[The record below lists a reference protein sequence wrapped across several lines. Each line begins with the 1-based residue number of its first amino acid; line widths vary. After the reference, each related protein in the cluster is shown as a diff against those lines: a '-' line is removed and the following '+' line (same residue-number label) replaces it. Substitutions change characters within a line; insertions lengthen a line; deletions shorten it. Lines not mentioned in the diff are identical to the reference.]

1 MIHITF
7 IKDEVLRRKR
17 NYQVKIDVRVID
29 NSTLILLINIQ
40 MLSLYYFCHTGFYK
54 IANNTTCYNDTKRS
68 DNEDV
73 YTPSLELLIVAG
85 CTITPIIVL
94 AIAGNI
100 LTIMSFVRDSRLHKT
115 YNIYILNLAIADLLI
130 ALISMPIYLIYI
142 LKGNVLLFGG
152 IFFCKIWILF
162 DFNATMVTVVLM
174 VHISYDR
181 LILLNNW
188 PMYIRIQTQKRV
200 CTKCVL
206 TWVLVLLVNRPAIIG
221 WDIWTGVDI
230 VEPNDCVVQCARN
243 FIYTL
248 IVILLEFVTPSVV
261 LILFNSL
268 VVRQIRNL
276 KRKRK
281 ELSADTCSNN
291 EYIYD
296 RRSTRHGYDYVHQLF
311 TSSSLQESQ
320 YDKYVT
326 ADDTC
331 EN

>member
-1 MIHITF
+1 
-7 IKDEVLRRKR
+7 
-17 NYQVKIDVRVID
+17 
-29 NSTLILLINIQ
+29 
-40 MLSLYYFCHTGFYK
+40 
-54 IANNTTCYNDTKRS
+54 
-68 DNEDV
+68 
-73 YTPSLELLIVAG
+73 
-85 CTITPIIVL
+85 
-94 AIAGNI
+94 
-100 LTIMSFVRDSRLHKT
+100 
-115 YNIYILNLAIADLLI
+115 
-130 ALISMPIYLIYI
+130 
-142 LKGNVLLFGG
+142 
-152 IFFCKIWILF
+152 
-162 DFNATMVTVVLM
+162 MVTVVLM

-188 PMYIRIQTQKRV
+188 PMYIRTQTQKRA

-206 TWVLVLLVNRPAIIG
+206 TWVLVLLVNGPAIIG
-221 WDIWTGVDI
+221 WDCWIGVDI
-230 VEPNDCVVQCARN
+230 VEPNDCVVQYAQN

-248 IVILLEFVTPSVV
+248 IVILLEFLTPLVL

>member
-1 MIHITF
+1 
-7 IKDEVLRRKR
+7 
-17 NYQVKIDVRVID
+17 
-29 NSTLILLINIQ
+29 
-40 MLSLYYFCHTGFYK
+40 
-54 IANNTTCYNDTKRS
+54 
-68 DNEDV
+68 
-73 YTPSLELLIVAG
+73 
-85 CTITPIIVL
+85 
-94 AIAGNI
+94 
-100 LTIMSFVRDSRLHKT
+100 MSFVRDSRRHKT
-115 YNIYILNLAIADLLI
+115 HNIYTLNLAIADLLI

-142 LKGNVLLFGG
+142 LKGNVWLFGG
-152 IFFCKIWILF
+152 IFCKIWILF
-162 DFNATMVTVVLM
+162 DFIATMITVVLM

-188 PMYIRIQTQKRV
+188 PMYIRTQTQKRA
-200 CTKCVL
+200 CAKCVL
-206 TWVLVLLVNRPAIIG
+206 TWVLVLLVNGPTIIG

-230 VEPNDCVVQCARN
+230 VEPNDCVGQYAQN

-248 IVILLEFVTPSVV
+248 IVILLEFVTSLVV

-311 TSSSLQESQ
+311 TSSPLQESQ
-320 YDKYVT
+320 CDKYVT
-326 ADDTC
+326 ADDTVRISGSQHAH
-331 EN
+331 ENLNEQFDEISRERSIHHIKHVHHLSHWIKGHKAAKSLGILVFV